1 MSDPYLEIQGLK
13 KSFGLKPVLRGI
25 DLTLPRG
32 ERMALMG
39 ANGAGKTTLLRIL
52 AALTKP
58 GSGSVTINGLDIERD
73 AQQVRR
79 LVGFVAH
86 QPYLYDELSALEN
99 LLFFGKMYGVK
110 DAPARSQQLL
120 KRIGLQRRAGDR
132 VGTFSRGMV
141 QRLSLARALLHA
153 PQFLLLDEPDTGLD
167 LEGVQVVTDLLDEHT
182 RQGGTALFTTHQPER
197 AFALTNNIITLR
209 GGRIID
215 TKIGVADLADETRRG
230 GRGCGCGVGALAP
243 PAADSYVHAIELR
256 VNTGGASAP
265 TPSHPP
271 LPPLR
276 VGDTAVGVAKED
288 RI

>member
-1 MSDPYLEIQGLK
+1 VSDLYLEIKGLK

-25 DLTLPRG
+25 DLTLCRG

-73 AQQVRR
+73 ARPVRH

-86 QPYLYDELSALEN
+86 QPYLYDELSAMEN

-110 DAPARSQQLL
+110 DAQARSQQLL
-120 KRIGLQRRAGDR
+120 RRVGLERRAGDR

-167 LEGVQVVTDLLDEHT
+167 QEGVQVVTDLLNEHT
-182 RQGGTALFTTHQPER
+182 QQGGTALFTTHQPER

-209 GGRIID
+209 GGRIISRQQETEVGMQG
-215 TKIGVADLADETRRG
+215 TKSLAGDVEVSSADDSPQYLGA
-230 GRGCGCGVGALAP
+230 GRG
-243 PAADSYVHAIELR
+243 S
-256 VNTGGASAP
+256 
-265 TPSHPP
+265 
-271 LPPLR
+271 
-276 VGDTAVGVAKED
+276 K
-288 RI
+288 